1 MSSTTTAPVDLKV
14 GKRSALRLVSRLLL
28 SVLLLLIVTAVA
40 LYFYAASALPQVDG
54 TITVAGLSAPVEVIR
69 DRQGVPHIRAQ
80 SLEDALFAQGYVT
93 AQDRLWQMD
102 MTRRYA
108 AGELAEILGP
118 DQLKHDREERILSL
132 RQAAEHVV
140 ANLSEHQRSMVE
152 AYTRGVNAYIESHQ
166 GKLPLEFRLIGYA
179 PKPWKTVDCF
189 LVGAELAHNLSHD
202 QFAAKLLREK
212 LTAILGPQKAKDL
225 YTNVSWR
232 DHPPALQ
239 MQAPKQPAS
248 NNPDDQDDMDPNDDT
263 NVAAAFSSLTAGEE
277 DALVPGSNDWAV
289 SGAHTVTGK
298 PILSSDMHLHHQ
310 IPNVWYEA
318 HLTAPGFDVAGV
330 TLPGLPFV
338 IVGHNQRIAWGF
350 TNLGPDVE
358 DIFIEN
364 FNAGGEYQTPAGW
377 KQPESRRE
385 VIHVKGQPDIALN
398 VLSTRHGPIVTEL
411 VPGERRKLA
420 LEAVF
425 YRVGVEFPFEE
436 LNRAG
441 NWQEFRHA
449 LEHFSIPS
457 QNAVYADVDGHIGYQ
472 STGVIPLRRSG
483 DGALPVSGADD
494 RHEWTGYIPYNQ
506 MPSVYDPP
514 TGILATANGRIAP
527 DRYPYSIS
535 TEWGPPYRTQRLYS
549 VLGSGNKFSV
559 SDMLALQTDIYSDF
573 DKFCAEQF
581 VAAVDHSQTASK
593 RAHEAAEIM
602 RSWDGRLTTDSAAAT
617 ITLKSER
624 KLRELLL
631 GPYADDYLWQ
641 SSAVAWEN
649 LLSQR
654 PKYWLPAGF
663 RSYDELLTAAVEQ
676 VVTASDA
683 PSRLASW
690 ERGRA
695 FPLEIQHPVF
705 SKIPIARWFSG
716 PGIVK
721 QSGDTWTV
729 KQVGRSF
736 GPSERM
742 TVDFANLDQSTLNI
756 VTGQSGQ
763 LFSRHYMDQWKAWY
777 EGQTFTLPF
786 SHNAVDQAA
795 ANKLEL
801 KPKNR

>member
-1 MSSTTTAPVDLKV
+1 M
-14 GKRSALRLVSRLLL
+14 
-28 SVLLLLIVTAVA
+28 
-40 LYFYAASALPQVDG
+40 
-54 TITVAGLSAPVEVIR
+54 
-69 DRQGVPHIRAQ
+69 
-80 SLEDALFAQGYVT
+80 
-93 AQDRLWQMD
+93 
-102 MTRRYA
+102 
-108 AGELAEILGP
+108 
-118 DQLKHDREERILSL
+118 
-132 RQAAEHVV
+132 
-140 ANLSEHQRSMVE
+140 
-152 AYTRGVNAYIESHQ
+152 
-166 GKLPLEFRLIGYA
+166 
-179 PKPWKTVDCF
+179 
-189 LVGAELAHNLSHD
+189 
-202 QFAAKLLREK
+202 
-212 LTAILGPQKAKDL
+212 
-225 YTNVSWR
+225 
-232 DHPPALQ
+232 
-239 MQAPKQPAS
+239 
-248 NNPDDQDDMDPNDDT
+248 
-263 NVAAAFSSLTAGEE
+263 
-277 DALVPGSNDWAV
+277 
-289 SGAHTVTGK
+289 
-298 PILSSDMHLHHQ
+298 LSSDMHLHHQ

-318 HLTAPGFDVAGV
+318 HLSAPGFDVAGV

-338 IVGHNQRIAWGF
+338 IVGHNQRIAWAF

-364 FNAGGEYQTPAGW
+364 FNANGEYQTPTGW
-377 KQPESRRE
+377 KQPERRRE
-385 VIHVKGQPDIALN
+385 VIHVKGRPDVDFD
-398 VLSTRHGPIVTEL
+398 VLVTRHGPIVTEL
-411 VPGERRKLA
+411 VPGEKRKLA
-420 LEAVF
+420 LEATF

-449 LEHFSIPS
+449 LEHFTIPS

-514 TGILATANGRIAP
+514 TGVLATANGRIAP

-535 TEWGPPYRTQRLYS
+535 TQWGPPYRTQRIYS
-549 VLGSGNKFSV
+549 VLESGNKFSV
-559 SDMLALQTDIYSDF
+559 SDMLALETDIYSDF

-581 VAAVDHSQTASK
+581 VAAIDHSPTASK
-593 RAHEAAEIM
+593 RTREAAEIM

-631 GPYADDYLWQ
+631 GNYADDYLWQ
-641 SSAVAWEN
+641 SSAVAWEG
-649 LLSQR
+649 LLSRR
-654 PKYWLPAGF
+654 PAYWLPAGF
-663 RSYDELLTAAVEQ
+663 HSYDELLTAAVEQ
-676 VVTASDA
+676 VVVAADA
-683 PSRLASW
+683 PHNLASW

-695 FPLEIQHPVF
+695 FPLELQHPIYAR
-705 SKIPIARWFSG
+705 IPVLRWFSG
-716 PGIVK
+716 PGVVK

-756 VTGQSGQ
+756 VSGQSGQ

-786 SHNAVDQAA
+786 SHEAVDRAA
-795 ANKLEL
+795 ADKLEL
-801 KPKNR
+801 KPK

>member
-1 MSSTTTAPVDLKV
+1 MSSTTTVTPVDLKV
-14 GKRSALRLVSRLLL
+14 GKRSFLRLVSRLLL
-28 SVLLLLIVTAVA
+28 SALLLLIVTAAV
-40 LYFYAASALPQVDG
+40 LYFYTTSSLPRLHG
-54 TITVAGLSAPVEVIR
+54 TLTVAGLSAPVEVLR
-69 DRQGVPHIRAQ
+69 DRQGVPHIRAKN
-80 SLEDALFAQGYVT
+80 LPDLLFAQGYVT

-118 DQLKHDREERILSL
+118 DQLLHDREERILSL
-132 RQAAEHVV
+132 RQAAQHVV
-140 ANLSEHQRSMVE
+140 SNLDDHQRTLVE
-152 AYTRGVNAYIESHQ
+152 SYARGVNAFIESHQ
-166 GKLPLEFRLIGYA
+166 SKLPLEFRLLGYT
-179 PKPWKTVDCF
+179 PRPWKPEDSF
-189 LVGAELAHNLSHD
+189 LVGAELAHSLSHD
-202 QFAAKLLREK
+202 QFVAKLLREK
-212 LTAILGPQKAKDL
+212 LTTLLGTQKARDL
-225 YTNVSWR
+225 YPNVSWR
-232 DHPPALQ
+232 DHPPALE
-239 MQAPKQPAS
+239 MQEPKQPAS
-248 NNPDDQDDMDPNDDT
+248 NNPDDEDDPSDDT
-263 NVAAAFSSLTAGEE
+263 NVAAVFSSLTASDE
-277 DALVPGSNDWAV
+277 DSLVPGSNNWAV

-318 HLTAPGFDVAGV
+318 HLTAPGFDVVGV

-338 IVGHNQRIAWGF
+338 IVGHNQRIAWAF

-358 DIFIEN
+358 DIFVEN
-364 FNAGGEYQTPAGW
+364 FNAQGEYQTPAGW
-377 KQPESRRE
+377 KQPQRRHE
-385 VIHVKGQPDIALN
+385 VIHVKGRSDVAFD
-398 VLSTRHGPIVTEL
+398 VLSTRHGPVVTEL

-436 LNRAG
+436 LDRAG
-441 NWQEFRHA
+441 NWKEFRHA
-449 LEHFSIPS
+449 LEHFTIPS
-457 QNAVYADVDGHIGYQ
+457 QNTMYADVDGHIGYQ

-494 RHEWTGYIPYNQ
+494 RHEWTGYIPYDQ

-514 TGILATANGRIAP
+514 TGILATANGRIVP

-535 TEWGPPYRTQRLYS
+535 TEWGPPYRTQRIYR
-549 VLGSGNKFSV
+549 VLESGNKFSA
-559 SDMLALQTDIYSDF
+559 SDMIALQTDIYSDF

-581 VAAVDHSQTASK
+581 VAALDRSQTASS
-593 RAHEAAEIM
+593 RAREAAEIM

-631 GPYADDYLWQ
+631 GPYSNDYLWQ
-641 SSAVAWEN
+641 SSAVAWEG
-649 LLSQR
+649 LLNQR

-663 RSYDELLTAAVEQ
+663 HNYDELLTAAVEQ
-676 VVTASDA
+676 VVSADDA
-683 PSRLASW
+683 PRALAGW

-695 FPLEIQHPVF
+695 FPLELQHPVF
-705 SKIPIARWFSG
+705 GRIPIVRWFSG
-716 PGIVK
+716 PGVVK
-721 QSGDTWTV
+721 QSGDSWTV

-777 EGQTFTLPF
+777 EGQTFILPF
-786 SHNAVDQAA
+786 SREAVDKAA
-795 ANKLEL
+795 TDTLEL
-801 KPKNR
+801 KPK

>member
-1 MSSTTTAPVDLKV
+1 MSSTTTATPVDLKV
-14 GKRSALRLVSRLLL
+14 GKRSARRLVSRLLL
-28 SVLLLLIVTAVA
+28 SALLLLIVTAAA
-40 LYFYAASALPQVDG
+40 LYFYATSSLPKVNG
-54 TITVAGLSAPVEVIR
+54 TVAVAGLSAPVEIIR

-80 SLEDALFAQGYVT
+80 NMEDLLFAQGYVT
-93 AQDRLWQMD
+93 AQDRLWEMD

-108 AGELAEILGP
+108 AGELSEILGSE
-118 DQLKHDREERILSL
+118 QFEHDRQQRILSL

-140 ANLSEHQRSMVE
+140 ANLSEHQRAMVD
-152 AYTRGVNAYIESHQ
+152 AYTRGVNAFIESHRDN
-166 GKLPLEFRLIGYA
+166 LPLEFRLLRYS
-179 PKPWKTVDCF
+179 PKPWKPVDSF

-202 QFAAKLLREK
+202 QFVAKLLREK

-225 YTNVSWR
+225 YTNTSWR
-232 DHPPALQ
+232 DHPPALE
-239 MQAPKQPAS
+239 MQAAKEPAS
-248 NNPDDQDDMDPNDDT
+248 NNPDDQDDMDPSDDT
-263 NVAAAFSSLTAGEE
+263 NVAALSSSLRASGE
-277 DALVPGSNDWAV
+277 DVLVPGSNNWAV
-289 SGAHTVTGK
+289 SGAHTVSGK
-298 PILSSDMHLHHQ
+298 PMLSSDMHLHHQ

-338 IVGHNQRIAWGF
+338 IVGHNQRIAWAF

-358 DIFIEN
+358 DIFVET
-364 FNAGGEYQTPAGW
+364 FNANGEYQTPSGW
-377 KQPESRRE
+377 KQPERRRE
-385 VIHVKGQPDIALN
+385 VIHIKGQPDIAFD
-398 VLSTRHGPIVTEL
+398 VLVTRHGPVVTPL
-411 VPGERRKLA
+411 VPGESRKLT

-436 LNRAG
+436 LNRAD

-449 LEHFSIPS
+449 LEHFTMPS

-483 DGALPVSGADD
+483 DGAVPVSGADD

-514 TGILATANGRIAP
+514 TGILATANGRVAP

-535 TEWGPPYRTQRLYS
+535 TEWGPPYRTQRIYS
-549 VLGSGNKFSV
+549 VLDSGNKFSTA
-559 SDMLALQTDIYSDF
+559 DMLALETDIYSDF

-581 VAAVDHSQTASK
+581 VAALDHTQTASS
-593 RAHEAAEIM
+593 RAREAAEIM
-602 RSWDGRLTTDSAAAT
+602 RSWDGRLTADSAAAT

-631 GPYADDYLWQ
+631 GSYSDDYLWQ
-641 SSAVAWEN
+641 SSAVAWEG
-649 LLSQR
+649 LLRRR

-663 RSYDELLTAAVEQ
+663 QSYDDLLTAAVEQ
-676 VVTASDA
+676 AVTASDA
-683 PSRLASW
+683 PRRLASW
-690 ERGRA
+690 DRGHT

-705 SKIPIARWFSG
+705 SRIPIVRWFSG
-716 PGIVK
+716 PGVVK

-742 TVDFANLDQSTLNI
+742 TVDFSNLDQSTLNI

-777 EGQTFTLPF
+777 EGQTFVLPF
-786 SHNAVDQAA
+786 SREAVDRAS

-801 KPKNR
+801 KPK